1 MQDHVS
7 RLVGLEGFEVT
18 RVVEVGDRL
27 ALEVE
32 LVPRGGCCP
41 DCGRASLDVKD

>member
-1 MQDHVS
+1 MTLAASSVL
-7 RLVGLEGFEVT
+7 RIRVK

-27 ALEVE
+27 DLEVE